1 MDAHTLGRA
10 ALAMYASLLLAII
23 VTAYMVGFARRR
35 NMLDAPGKRRSHAV
49 PTPRG
54 GGLGLVVGSLVGLLL
69 ALHGQTRPPL
79 LLFVMLAAAILVA
92 VVGWIDD
99 RRGLTPWPRLATH
112 LCATLAFS
120 AVLIAAAHWSWWWLV
135 PLALAGAWSIN
146 LHNFMDGID
155 GILGLQLAFT
165 GLLGALLC
173 TLDGMPV
180 LATAQLAVSAAASGF
195 LVFNLPPARIFMG
208 DVGSG
213 YAGLLVFMLGALW
226 FANDANA
233 LWAVLAMHA
242 TFATDASL
250 TLVSRMLHGR
260 RWYTAH
266 REHLYQWLVRSGFSH
281 GFTGCLYVIY
291 NLFLVAPA
299 AWLAWRHPSLGP
311 PVCAG
316 LYLLTVL
323 AWWGGRRYCLRRIAR
338 GGMHAPA

>member
-99 RRGLTPWPRLATH
+99 RRGLTAWPRLATH

-180 LATAQLAVSAAASGF
+180 LATAQLAVSAAASR
-195 LVFNLPPARIFMG
+195 VPRVQPAT
-208 DVGSG
+208 
-213 YAGLLVFMLGALW
+213 GAY
-226 FANDANA
+226 
-233 LWAVLAMHA
+233 
-242 TFATDASL
+242 
-250 TLVSRMLHGR
+250 LHGR
-260 RWYTAH
+260 CRQRLCGPAGVHAGRVMVCQRHERVMGGPGHACDVRH
-266 REHLYQWLVRSGFSH
+266 RRLH
-281 GFTGCLYVIY
+281 
-291 NLFLVAPA
+291 
-299 AWLAWRHPSLGP
+299 
-311 PVCAG
+311 
-316 LYLLTVL
+316 
-323 AWWGGRRYCLRRIAR
+323 
-338 GGMHAPA
+338 